1 MVRAITLNS
10 FIAYFVFNTF
20 TNIMQYKED
29 KKKKKHVV
37 HVQII
42 SCKGKKHE
50 VCSIISFD
58 LCIIIV
64 TPAWFT

>member
-29 KKKKKHVV
+29 KKKT
-37 HVQII
+37 
-42 SCKGKKHE
+42 C
-50 VCSIISFD
+50 CTCTNNF
-58 LCIIIV
+58 L
-64 TPAWFT
+64 

>member
-29 KKKKKHVV
+29 KKTNKKNMLYMYK
-37 HVQII
+37 
-42 SCKGKKHE
+42 
-50 VCSIISFD
+50 
-58 LCIIIV
+58 
-64 TPAWFT
+64 